1 MKAPVTHARSFLFV
15 PADRLDRL
23 PKALASGAQAVII
36 DLEDAIAPTAKAA
49 AREALARAWRG
60 LAAEERPRLLV
71 RINAAATPWHEA
83 DLALLRQLAAL
94 GLGAAMLP
102 KAEAATVIERI
113 TRTVPAAVLPLV
125 ESAAGLHALG
135 DLAHARGVA
144 RLVFGH
150 LDFQGD
156 TGLQCGAD
164 ERELDS
170 VRLAFTL
177 ASRRAGLPAPVDGVT
192 TALGDAERLA
202 ADIGR
207 GRRLGFG
214 GKLCIHPTQVAAVN
228 EGFGP
233 TPAERQWAL
242 RVLSASQSHEAGA
255 FQLDGQMVDAPVL
268 QRARSYLAAA

>member
-1 MKAPVTHARSFLFV
+1 MKAPVALARSFLFV

-113 TRTVPAAVLPLV
+113 ARTVPAAVLPLV

>member
-125 ESAAGLHALG
+125 ESAAGLHALD